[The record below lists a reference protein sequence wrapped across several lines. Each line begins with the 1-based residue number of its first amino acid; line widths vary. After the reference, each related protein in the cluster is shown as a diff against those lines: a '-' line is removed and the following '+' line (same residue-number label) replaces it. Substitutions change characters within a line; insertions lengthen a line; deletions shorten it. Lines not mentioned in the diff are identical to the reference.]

1 MAGKAMPAYGLQRCA
16 DIADEAARNQSQRR
30 RQERAGDAIATHFH
44 LIANTAAT
52 AARGTSTAHE
62 PMTAIAAAT
71 AHKFE
76 TRCSISTTSF
86 DCE

>member
-1 MAGKAMPAYGLQRCA
+1 MAGNAMPACGPERCA
-16 DIADEAARNQSQRR
+16 DIADEAARNQRQRR
-30 RQERAGDAIATHFH
+30 RQERAGDAIAAHFH

-62 PMTAIAAAT
+62 PMTAAT
-71 AHKFE
+71 AHRIE